1 MELLLTLGGVLIV
14 LFILNRMINREPE
27 TPRVQ
32 VKRIEAMKE
41 KREELKTKA
50 DASVANFETYQKW
63 FFAKYGRK
71 YDVKKDE

>member
-27 TPRVQ
+27 PRVQ

-50 DASVANFETYQKW
+50 DASVENFETYQKW
-63 FFAKYGRK
+63 YFAKYGRK